1 MDLRWLEDA
10 LILIEERNLSRAAA
24 RRNVTQPAF
33 SRRIRAFEDWVGIE
47 LLERRANG
55 IDIHPSL
62 IDNASEI
69 RSVIEHLAS
78 LRKRMAHQQP
88 RTEEL
93 EISVQ
98 HALAASVFPLFHR
111 EVSGTRPQLVW
122 RMHAL
127 DRDECVASFLRGDS
141 DVLFCYEAP
150 GLPSL
155 PFDKSIFR
163 KVWRSDSLVPVVG
176 GSLRYAI
183 KRDLSIERP
192 VPLVTYIAGSH
203 FGKLVQSSGLRPQD
217 GRTVVESSFSVGVAQ
232 LVRAG
237 AGVGWLPLTM
247 IRSEL
252 ASGALVSLGPRHGT
266 IELEIALF
274 AAKSNPQAVEVI
286 SAL

>member
-33 SRRIRAFEDWVGIE
+33 SRRIRAFEDWVGID

-69 RSVIEHLAS
+69 RSAIEHLHS
-78 LRKRMAHQQP
+78 LRKRMAQP
-88 RTEEL
+88 QTHTEEL
-93 EISVQ
+93 EISIQ
-98 HALAASVFPLFHR
+98 HALAASVFPAFHQD
-111 EVSGTRPQLVW
+111 VSAVRPHLVW
-122 RMHAL
+122 RMFAL
-127 DRDECVASFLRGDS
+127 DRDECVATFLRGDS
-141 DVLFCYEAP
+141 DVLCCYEAP

-155 PFDKSIFR
+155 PFDKSIIR
-163 KVWRSDSLVPVVG
+163 KVWRTDSLVPVVG
-176 GSLRYAI
+176 GSLRYAV
-183 KRDLSIERP
+183 KADLSIERP

-203 FGKLVQSSGLRPQD
+203 FGRLIQSSGLRPED
-217 GRTVVESSFSVGVAQ
+217 GRIVVESSFSVGVAQ

-252 ASGALVSLGPRHGT
+252 ASGALVSLAPRHGS

-274 AAKSNPQAVEVI
+274 VANSNTKAVDVI
-286 SAL
+286 GAL